1 MKNRVL
7 FGMTALIM
15 LVCCLSICAPA
26 VQATEADDTLAVTI
40 PVSVTDIGY
49 KAEEEH
55 VIMLQALTAGADQQ
69 LAIVGSGED
78 QFTLTFDKLGVY
90 KYAVSQ
96 VSGMSERG
104 NYDTTVYEITVYV
117 TKDLESGEVVLN
129 MSISNGDTKVESCD
143 FENMYTKNLTV
154 KKVWSNDQKA
164 KRPESVTIN
173 LIKGEENAASIVLN
187 AENEWTYTWTALD
200 GAYDWSV
207 AEVVPNGYKA
217 TYTVDGET
225 VTITNTY
232 ALIQTGQM
240 NWPIVVFSVIGV
252 LFLGFGAALLGRK
265 KEIDA

>member
-15 LVCCLSICAPA
+15 LVCCLSVCAPA
-26 VQATEADDTLAVTI
+26 VQATEADDTLTATI

-49 KAEEEH
+49 QVEEDHLIILDAKTE
-55 VIMLQALTAGADQQ
+55 GEDQQ
-69 LAIVGSGED
+69 VTITGSGED
-78 QFTLTFDKLGVY
+78 EFTLTFDKLGVY
-90 KYAVSQ
+90 KYELSQ
-96 VSGMSERG
+96 QAGESERG
-104 NYDTTVYEITVYV
+104 NYDTTVYEISVYV
-117 TKDLESGEVVLN
+117 TKNLETGDVELN
-129 MSISNGDTKVESCD
+129 MSISNGETKVESCD
-143 FENMYTKNLTV
+143 FENMYSKNLTV

-173 LIKGEENAASIVLN
+173 LIKGEETAASVVLN

-200 GAYDWSV
+200 GAYDWTV

-225 VTITNTY
+225 TTITNTY